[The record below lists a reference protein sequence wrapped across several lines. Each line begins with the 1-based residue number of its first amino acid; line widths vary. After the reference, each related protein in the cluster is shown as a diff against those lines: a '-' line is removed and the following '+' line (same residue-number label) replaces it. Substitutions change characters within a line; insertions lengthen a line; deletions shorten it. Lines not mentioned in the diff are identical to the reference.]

1 MPLRSDWNFSSA
13 GLINNPEGPCN
24 NVSIL
29 WQRCLPR
36 QQMSGPIIPRLVGLR
51 SESPAYPA
59 VHPGFAVMAKVL
71 ARTASRKATH
81 ASTFLADGEDHGIA
95 EKWPTRS
102 THSMEKANLEE
113 VWKNANH
120 RTLMKMVWL
129 VCTPVL
135 DTILTVLLVCR
146 VVEPNSRHEWAG
158 GRTAQYRHANGGD

>member
-1 MPLRSDWNFSSA
+1 MSQIGITVGIRFSRSGFAFFPLPIMGREPPPRMPLRSDWNFSSA

-120 RTLMKMVWL
+120 RTLMKM
-129 VCTPVL
+129 
-135 DTILTVLLVCR
+135 
-146 VVEPNSRHEWAG
+146 SG
-158 GRTAQYRHANGGD
+158 

>member
-1 MPLRSDWNFSSA
+1 MCILLDLRA
-13 GLINNPEGPCN
+13 
-24 NVSIL
+24 VSNSQNLTEIL
-29 WQRCLPR
+29 
-36 QQMSGPIIPRLVGLR
+36 ST
-51 SESPAYPA
+51 A

-146 VVEPNSRHEWAG
+146 VAEPISRHEWAG